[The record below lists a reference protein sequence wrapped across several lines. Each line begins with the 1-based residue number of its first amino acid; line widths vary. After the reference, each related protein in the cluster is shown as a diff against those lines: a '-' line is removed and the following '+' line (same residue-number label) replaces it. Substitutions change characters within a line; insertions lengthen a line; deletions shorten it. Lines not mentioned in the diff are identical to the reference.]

1 MANVPAMLRS
11 SPRATWDARSTISSW
26 RGTNDRIEGM
36 LNGLAMGDSL
46 GYDGAAELA
55 PVLPHGRMDTAS
67 KRKQAYPPQEGTYL
81 PHRQWNPPLGLCLHG
96 LSARAWE
103 PPWRRRRDV
112 PHELKSR
119 FYS

>member
-1 MANVPAMLRS
+1 MEMPGSMANVPAMLRS

-67 KRKQAYPPQEGTYL
+67 KRKQAYAPPG
-81 PHRQWNPPLGLCLHG
+81 RNVFAAPPME
-96 LSARAWE
+96 SA
-103 PPWRRRRDV
+103 PWAV
-112 PHELKSR
+112 LTWAFGASMGA
-119 FYS
+119 SMATA